1 MEWTIGELAE
11 RASAALAPTAQLN
24 GRVTDVPTE
33 RVIRWY
39 STIGLLDPPSA
50 RRGRVAVYGRRH
62 LLQLIAV
69 KRRQA
74 DGRTIAEIQA
84 ELAGAGDQ
92 LLESIAGIPAPPV
105 EPAAPRAARPR
116 FWAEP
121 PSTPAQAGPATPGPA
136 APHADEPTPAAPRPA
151 PPVSPA
157 PAAPRP
163 AAPAPATPRRAPAGP
178 AAPRPPA
185 PRPAA
190 PPHASGTGAPPS
202 VPPAVLVH
210 GVRLATGVTL
220 LLDSGG
226 RTASPEALAE
236 ITAASGALLAVLRKH
251 DLAPAEG
258 KSS

>member
-121 PSTPAQAGPATPGPA
+121 PSTP
-136 APHADEPTPAAPRPA
+136 
-151 PPVSPA
+151 
-157 PAAPRP
+157 
-163 AAPAPATPRRAPAGP
+163 RRAPAGP

-190 PPHASGTGAPPS
+190 PPHASGTGAPPP